1 MQTEKEIK
9 RLTEAHRIS
18 DFLIRYDKINK
29 IKFQIIMNIKY
40 NKALWFVTILAIVML
55 IPFLGL
61 TEFNTKGE
69 PREAVVAYTML
80 EHGNWILPINNGG
93 DIPYKPPF
101 FHWCIAFFSLF
112 AGHVS
117 EFTSRLPSAVSLI
130 LMTIGGFIFFAKR
143 KDTQTSLI
151 AAILTLTAFEVHR
164 AGINCRVDMVN
175 TAFMVGAMYLLY
187 RWWEKGKHQL
197 PWLAILCMSGA
208 TLTKGPV
215 GIILPCFVM
224 GVFMLTQRENFWGI
238 VWRMAATAVL
248 SLIIPFCWYYAAYL
262 QGGNEFLELVKEENI
277 DRFMGKMAYESH
289 ENPAWYNLLTLITGW
304 LPYTLLLLFSLF
316 ILPWKKFSKSKFVEN
331 AKKAT
336 PLQVFTWLAF
346 LLVLFFYCIPKSKRS
361 VYLLPC
367 YPFMAYLIAEY
378 IVWMMKEKMGAFKVY
393 AGVIASLAILLI
405 VARIAVSCGLIP
417 DTIFHGRHAA
427 ENAAMLHA
435 LEKGPQ
441 SIAEGIGYL
450 FFILCIYGIYATFQ
464 SLRRNHTGSIV
475 GHTLVTII
483 SLFLILDS
491 TLQPTVL
498 NTKADKRWAP
508 VIEKKFDTS
517 KLYSYMSIDMLHFFS
532 LNFYLGDKIQQFDK
546 TLPQDGVV
554 MVPEDNLQDFMEKF
568 GKGYTFQKVWEIPR
582 AVESRCPV
590 GFYRFVKTSANLAC
604 N

>member
-1 MQTEKEIK
+1 
-9 RLTEAHRIS
+9 
-18 DFLIRYDKINK
+18 
-29 IKFQIIMNIKY
+29 MNIKY
-40 NKALWFVTILAIVML
+40 NKALWLITILAIVML

-61 TEFNTKGE
+61 SDFNTKGE

-112 AGHVS
+112 IGYVN
-117 EFTSRLPSAVSLI
+117 EFTSRLPSAVSLV
-130 LMTIGGFIFFAKR
+130 LMTIGGFVFYAKR
-143 KDTQTSLI
+143 KDTQISLI

-238 VWRMAATAVL
+238 VWRMALTALL

-262 QGGNEFLELVKEENI
+262 QGGDEFLRLVKEENI

-289 ENPAWYNLLTLITGW
+289 ENPAWYNLLTLVMGW
-304 LPYTLLLLFSLF
+304 APYTLLLLFSLF
-316 ILPWKKFSKSKFVEN
+316 ILPWKKFSKTRFLEN

-378 IVWMMKEKMGAFKVY
+378 IVWMMKEKVGAIKVY
-393 AGVIASLAILLI
+393 AGVIASLAVIL
-405 VARIAVSCGLIP
+405 VIATLVIRAGGIP
-417 DTIFHGRHAA
+417 DTIFHGKHAA
-427 ENAAMLHA
+427 DNIAMLHA
-435 LEKGPQ
+435 IGE
-441 SIAEGIGYL
+441 STHGIL
-450 FFILCIYGIYATFQ
+450 FYVCYMFLIIGAYHIFKALKKKETSQMMRY
-464 SLRRNHTGSIV
+464 
-475 GHTLVTII
+475 TLVMII
-483 SLFLILDS
+483 AIFITLDS
-491 TLQPTVL
+491 TLQPAVL
-498 NTKADKRWAP
+498 NTKADKHLAP

-517 KLYSYMSIDMLHFFS
+517 KLYSYMSVDMLHFFS

-546 TLPQDGVV
+546 VLPQDGVL
-554 MVPEDNLQDFMEKF
+554 MIPEGDMPDFKEKF
-568 GKGYTFQKVWEIPR
+568 GRDYTLQKVWEVKR
-582 AVESRCPV
+582 LVECRHPV
-590 GFYRFVKTSANLAC
+590 GFYRFVKTSANIAQ
-604 N
+604 NR

>member
-1 MQTEKEIK
+1 
-9 RLTEAHRIS
+9 
-18 DFLIRYDKINK
+18 
-29 IKFQIIMNIKY
+29 MNIKY
-40 NKALWFVTILAIVML
+40 NKALWLIIILAIVMM

-61 TEFNTKGE
+61 TDFNTKGE

-112 AGHVS
+112 IGHVN
-117 EFTSRLPSAVSLI
+117 EFTSRLPSAVSLV
-130 LMTIGGFIFFAKR
+130 LMTIGGFVFYAKR
-143 KDTQTSLI
+143 KETQISLI

-238 VWRMAATAVL
+238 VWRMALTALL

-262 QGGNEFLELVKEENI
+262 QGGDEFLRLVKEENI

-289 ENPAWYNLLTLITGW
+289 ENPAWYNLLTLVMGW
-304 LPYTLLLLFSLF
+304 APYTLLLLFSLF
-316 ILPWKKFSKSKFVEN
+316 ILPWKKFSKTRFLEN

-378 IVWMMKEKMGAFKVY
+378 IVWMMKEKMGAIKVY
-393 AGVIASLAILLI
+393 AGVIASLAIIL
-405 VARIAVSCGLIP
+405 VIATLVIRAGGIP
-417 DTIFHGRHAA
+417 DTIFHGKHAA
-427 ENAAMLHA
+427 DNIAMLHA
-435 LEKGPQ
+435 IGE
-441 SIAEGIGYL
+441 STHGIL
-450 FFILCIYGIYATFQ
+450 FYVCNVFLIIGAYHIFKALKKKETSQMMRY
-464 SLRRNHTGSIV
+464 
-475 GHTLVTII
+475 TLVMII
-483 SLFLILDS
+483 AIFITLDS
-491 TLQPTVL
+491 TLQPAVL
-498 NTKADKRWAP
+498 NTKADKHLAP
-508 VIEKKFDTS
+508 IIEKKFDTS
-517 KLYSYMSIDMLHFFS
+517 KLYSYMSVDMLHFFS

-546 TLPQDGVV
+546 VLPQDGVL
-554 MVPEDNLQDFMEKF
+554 MIPEEDMPDFKEKF
-568 GKGYTFQKVWEIPR
+568 GKDYTFQKIWEVKR
-582 AVESRCPV
+582 LVEWRKPV
-590 GFYRFVKTSANLAC
+590 EFYQFVKVRKAL
-604 N
+604 

>member
-1 MQTEKEIK
+1 
-9 RLTEAHRIS
+9 
-18 DFLIRYDKINK
+18 
-29 IKFQIIMNIKY
+29 MNIKY
-40 NKALWFVTILAIVML
+40 NKALWLIIILAIVMM

-61 TEFNTKGE
+61 SDFNTKGE

-101 FHWCIAFFSLF
+101 FHWCIAFFSLI
-112 AGHVS
+112 AGHVN
-117 EFTSRLPSAVSLI
+117 EYTSRLPSAVSLV
-130 LMTIGGFIFFAKR
+130 LMTIGGFVFYAKR

-151 AAILTLTAFEVHR
+151 TAILTLTAFEVHR
-164 AGINCRVDMVN
+164 AGMNCRVDMVN
-175 TAFMVGAMYLLY
+175 SALMVGAMYLLY

-224 GVFMLTQRENFWGI
+224 SVFMLTQRENFWGI
-238 VWRMAATAVL
+238 VWRMALTALL

-262 QGGNEFLELVKEENI
+262 QGGDEFLRLVKEENI

-316 ILPWKKFSKSKFVEN
+316 ILPWKKFSKTRFLEN

-378 IVWMMKEKMGAFKVY
+378 IVWMMKEKMGALKVY
-393 AGVIASLAILLI
+393 AGVIASLAVILV
-405 VARIAVSCGLIP
+405 VATLVIRTGCIP
-417 DTIFHGRHAA
+417 DTIFHGKHAA
-427 ENAAMLHA
+427 DNIAMLHA
-435 LEKGPQ
+435 
-441 SIAEGIGYL
+441 IGESHSFL
-450 FFILCIYGIYATFQ
+450 FNVCQMFLLIGAYHIFKALKKKETSQILKY
-464 SLRRNHTGSIV
+464 
-475 GHTLVTII
+475 TLVMII
-483 SLFLILDS
+483 AIFITLDS
-491 TLQPTVL
+491 TLQPAVL
-498 NTKADKRWAP
+498 NTKADKHLAP

-517 KLYSYMSIDMLHFFS
+517 KLYSYMSVDMLHFFS

-546 TLPQDGVV
+546 VLPQDGVL
-554 MVPEDNLQDFMEKF
+554 MIPEGDIPDFKEKF
-568 GKGYTFQKVWEIPR
+568 GKDYTLQKVWEVKR
-582 AVESRCPV
+582 LVECRHPV
-590 GFYRFVKTSANLAC
+590 GFYRFVKTSANIAQ
-604 N
+604 NR

>member
-1 MQTEKEIK
+1 
-9 RLTEAHRIS
+9 
-18 DFLIRYDKINK
+18 
-29 IKFQIIMNIKY
+29 MNIKY
-40 NKALWFVTILAIVML
+40 NKALWIVTILAIVML
-55 IPFLGL
+55 VPFLGL

-101 FHWCIAFFSLF
+101 FHWCIAFFSLI
-112 AGHVS
+112 AGHVN
-117 EFTSRLPSAVSLI
+117 EYTSRLPSAVSLV
-130 LMTIGGFIFFAKR
+130 LMTIGGFVFYAKR
-143 KDTQTSLI
+143 KNTQTSLI

-164 AGINCRVDMVN
+164 AGMNCRVDMVN
-175 TAFMVGAMYLLY
+175 SALMVGAMYLLY
-187 RWWEKGKHQL
+187 RWWERGKHQL

-238 VWRMAATAVL
+238 VWRMALTALL

-262 QGGNEFLELVKEENI
+262 QGGDEFLRLVKEENI

-289 ENPAWYNLLTLITGW
+289 ENPAWYNLLTLVMGW
-304 LPYTLLLLFSLF
+304 APYTLLLLFSLF
-316 ILPWKKFSKSKFVEN
+316 ILPWKKFSKTRFLEN

-378 IVWMMKEKMGAFKVY
+378 IVWMMKEKMGALKIY
-393 AGVIASLAILLI
+393 AGVIASLAIILV
-405 VARIAVSCGLIP
+405 VATLVIRAGCIP
-417 DTIFHGRHAA
+417 DTIFHGKHAA
-427 ENAAMLHA
+427 DNIAMLHA
-435 LEKGPQ
+435 IGE
-441 SIAEGIGYL
+441 STHGIL
-450 FFILCIYGIYATFQ
+450 FYVCNVFLIIGAYHIFKALKKKETSQIMRY
-464 SLRRNHTGSIV
+464 
-475 GHTLVTII
+475 TLVMII
-483 SLFLILDS
+483 AIFITLDS
-491 TLQPTVL
+491 TLQPAVL
-498 NTKADKRWAP
+498 NTKADKHLAP

-517 KLYSYMSIDMLHFFS
+517 KLYSYMSIEMMHFFS

-546 TLPQDGVV
+546 VLPQDGVL
-554 MVPEDNLQDFMEKF
+554 MIPEESMPDFKEKF
-568 GKGYTFQKVWEIPR
+568 GKDYTFQKVWEVKR
-582 AVESRCPV
+582 LVESRHPV
-590 GFYRFVKTSANLAC
+590 GFYRFVKTSANIAQ
-604 N
+604 NK

>member
-1 MQTEKEIK
+1 
-9 RLTEAHRIS
+9 
-18 DFLIRYDKINK
+18 
-29 IKFQIIMNIKY
+29 MNIKY
-40 NKALWFVTILAIVML
+40 NKALWLITILAIVML

-61 TEFNTKGE
+61 TDFNTKGE

-112 AGHVS
+112 IGHVN
-117 EFTSRLPSAVSLI
+117 EFTSRLPSAVSLV
-130 LMTIGGFIFFAKR
+130 LMTIGGFVFYAKR
-143 KDTQTSLI
+143 KETQTSLI

-187 RWWEKGKHQL
+187 RWWEKGKHKL

-224 GVFMLTQRENFWGI
+224 GVFMLTQRENFWDI
-238 VWRMAATAVL
+238 VWRMALTALL

-262 QGGNEFLELVKEENI
+262 QGGDEFLRLVKEENI

-316 ILPWKKFSKSKFVEN
+316 ILPWKKFSKTRFLEN

-378 IVWMMKEKMGAFKVY
+378 IVWMMKEKMGALKVY
-393 AGVIASLAILLI
+393 AGVIASLAVIL
-405 VARIAVSCGLIP
+405 VIATLVIRTGCIP
-417 DTIFHGRHAA
+417 DTIFHGKHAA
-427 ENAAMLHA
+427 DNIAMLHA
-435 LEKGPQ
+435 
-441 SIAEGIGYL
+441 IGESHSFL
-450 FFILCIYGIYATFQ
+450 FNVCQMFLLIGAYHIFKALKKKETSQILKY
-464 SLRRNHTGSIV
+464 
-475 GHTLVTII
+475 TLVMII
-483 SLFLILDS
+483 AIFITLDS
-491 TLQPTVL
+491 TLQPAVL
-498 NTKADKRWAP
+498 NTKADKHLAP

-517 KLYSYMSIDMLHFFS
+517 KLYSYMSVDMLHFFS

-546 TLPQDGVV
+546 VLPQDGVL
-554 MVPEDNLQDFMEKF
+554 MIPEEDMPDFKEKF
-568 GKGYTFQKVWEIPR
+568 GKDYTFQKVWEVKR
-582 AVESRCPV
+582 LVECRHPV
-590 GFYRFVKTSANLAC
+590 GFYRFVKTSANIAL
-604 N
+604 NK

>member
-1 MQTEKEIK
+1 
-9 RLTEAHRIS
+9 
-18 DFLIRYDKINK
+18 
-29 IKFQIIMNIKY
+29 MNIKY
-40 NKALWFVTILAIVML
+40 NKALWLITILAIVML

-61 TEFNTKGE
+61 SDFNTKGE

-112 AGHVS
+112 IGHVN
-117 EFTSRLPSAVSLI
+117 EFTSRLPSAVSLV
-130 LMTIGGFIFFAKR
+130 LMTIGGFVFYAKR
-143 KDTQTSLI
+143 KNTQISLI

-238 VWRMAATAVL
+238 VWRMALTALL

-262 QGGNEFLELVKEENI
+262 QGGDEFLHLVKEENI

-289 ENPAWYNLLTLITGW
+289 ENPAWYNLLTLVMGW
-304 LPYTLLLLFSLF
+304 APYTLLLLFSLF
-316 ILPWKKFSKSKFVEN
+316 ILPWKKFSKTRFLEN

-378 IVWMMKEKMGAFKVY
+378 IVWMMKEKMGAIKVY
-393 AGVIASLAILLI
+393 AGVIASLAVIL
-405 VARIAVSCGLIP
+405 VIATLVIRAGGIP
-417 DTIFHGRHAA
+417 DTIFHGKHAA
-427 ENAAMLHA
+427 DNIAMLHA
-435 LEKGPQ
+435 IGE
-441 SIAEGIGYL
+441 STHGIL
-450 FFILCIYGIYATFQ
+450 FYVCYMFLIIGAYHIFKALKKKETSQMMKY
-464 SLRRNHTGSIV
+464 
-475 GHTLVTII
+475 TLVMII
-483 SLFLILDS
+483 AIFITLDS
-491 TLQPTVL
+491 TLQPAVL
-498 NTKADKRWAP
+498 NTKADKHLAP

-517 KLYSYMSIDMLHFFS
+517 KLYSYMSVDMLHFFS

-546 TLPQDGVV
+546 VLPQDGVL
-554 MVPEDNLQDFMEKF
+554 MIPEEDMPDFKEKF
-568 GKGYTFQKVWEIPR
+568 GKDYTFQKVWEVR
-582 AVESRCPV
+582 RLVEWHHPV
-590 GFYRFVKTSANLAC
+590 GFYQFVKTSANIAQKK
-604 N
+604 

>member
-1 MQTEKEIK
+1 
-9 RLTEAHRIS
+9 
-18 DFLIRYDKINK
+18 
-29 IKFQIIMNIKY
+29 MNIKY
-40 NKALWFVTILAIVML
+40 NKALWIVTILAIVML

-112 AGHVS
+112 IGHVN
-117 EFTSRLPSAVSLI
+117 EFTSRLPSAVSLV
-130 LMTIGGFIFFAKR
+130 LMTIGGFVFYAKR
-143 KDTQTSLI
+143 KETQISLI

-238 VWRMAATAVL
+238 VWRMALTALL

-262 QGGNEFLELVKEENI
+262 QGGDEFLRLVKEENI

-316 ILPWKKFSKSKFVEN
+316 ILPWKKFSKTRFLEN

-378 IVWMMKEKMGAFKVY
+378 IVWMMKEKMGAIKVY
-393 AGVIASLAILLI
+393 AGVIASLAVILVVTAFVI
-405 VARIAVSCGLIP
+405 RTGCIP
-417 DTIFHGRHAA
+417 DTIFHGKHAA
-427 ENAAMLHA
+427 DNIAMLHA
-435 LEKGPQ
+435 
-441 SIAEGIGYL
+441 IGESHSFL
-450 FFILCIYGIYATFQ
+450 FNVCQMFLLIGAYHIFKALKKKETSQILKY
-464 SLRRNHTGSIV
+464 
-475 GHTLVTII
+475 TLVMII
-483 SLFLILDS
+483 AIFITLDS
-491 TLQPTVL
+491 TLQPAVL
-498 NTKADKRWAP
+498 NTKADKHLAP

-517 KLYSYMSIDMLHFFS
+517 KLYSYMSVDMLHFFS

-546 TLPQDGVV
+546 VLPQDGVL
-554 MVPEDNLQDFMEKF
+554 MIPEEDMPNFKEKF
-568 GKGYTFQKVWEIPR
+568 GKDYTFQKVWEVKR
-582 AVESRCPV
+582 LVECRHPV
-590 GFYRFVKTSANLAC
+590 GFYRFVKTSANIAL
-604 N
+604 NK

>member
-1 MQTEKEIK
+1 
-9 RLTEAHRIS
+9 
-18 DFLIRYDKINK
+18 
-29 IKFQIIMNIKY
+29 MNIKY
-40 NKALWFVTILAIVML
+40 NKALWLITILAIVML

-61 TEFNTKGE
+61 SDFNTKGE

-112 AGHVS
+112 IGYVN
-117 EFTSRLPSAVSLI
+117 EFTSRLPSAVSLV
-130 LMTIGGFIFFAKR
+130 LMTIGGFVFYAKR
-143 KDTQTSLI
+143 KDTQISLI

-238 VWRMAATAVL
+238 VWRMALTALL

-262 QGGNEFLELVKEENI
+262 QGGDEFLRLVKEENI

-289 ENPAWYNLLTLITGW
+289 ENPAWYNLLTLVMGW
-304 LPYTLLLLFSLF
+304 APYTLLLLFSLF
-316 ILPWKKFSKSKFVEN
+316 ILPWKKFSKTRFLEN

-378 IVWMMKEKMGAFKVY
+378 IVWMMKEKMGAIKVY
-393 AGVIASLAILLI
+393 AGVIASLAVIL
-405 VARIAVSCGLIP
+405 VIATLVIRAGGIP
-417 DTIFHGRHAA
+417 DTIFHGKHAA
-427 ENAAMLHA
+427 DNIAMLHA
-435 LEKGPQ
+435 IGE
-441 SIAEGIGYL
+441 STHGIL
-450 FFILCIYGIYATFQ
+450 FYVCYMFLIIGAYHIFKALKKKETSQMMKY
-464 SLRRNHTGSIV
+464 
-475 GHTLVTII
+475 TLVMII
-483 SLFLILDS
+483 AIFITLDS
-491 TLQPTVL
+491 TLQPAVL
-498 NTKADKRWAP
+498 NTKADKHLAP
-508 VIEKKFDTS
+508 VIEKKFDTG
-517 KLYSYMSIDMLHFFS
+517 KLYSYMSIEMMHFFS

-546 TLPQDGVV
+546 VLPQDGVL
-554 MVPEDNLQDFMEKF
+554 MIPEGDMPDFKEKF
-568 GKGYTFQKVWEIPR
+568 GRDYTLQKVWEVKR
-582 AVESRCPV
+582 LVECRHPV
-590 GFYRFVKTSANLAC
+590 GFYRFVKTSANIAQ
-604 N
+604 NK

>member
-1 MQTEKEIK
+1 
-9 RLTEAHRIS
+9 
-18 DFLIRYDKINK
+18 
-29 IKFQIIMNIKY
+29 MNIKY
-40 NKALWFVTILAIVML
+40 NKALWIVTILAIVML

-61 TEFNTKGE
+61 TDFNTKGE

-151 AAILTLTAFEVHR
+151 TAILTLTAFEVHR

-238 VWRMAATAVL
+238 VWRMATTAVL

-450 FFILCIYGIYATFQ
+450 FFLLCIYGIYATFQ

>member
-1 MQTEKEIK
+1 
-9 RLTEAHRIS
+9 
-18 DFLIRYDKINK
+18 
-29 IKFQIIMNIKY
+29 MNIKY
-40 NKALWFVTILAIVML
+40 NKALWLITILAIVML

-61 TEFNTKGE
+61 SDFNTKGE

-112 AGHVS
+112 IGHVN
-117 EFTSRLPSAVSLI
+117 EFTSRLPSAVSLV
-130 LMTIGGFIFFAKR
+130 LMTIGGFVFYAKR
-143 KDTQTSLI
+143 KDTQISLI

-238 VWRMAATAVL
+238 VWRMALTALL

-262 QGGNEFLELVKEENI
+262 QGGDEFLRLVKEENI

-304 LPYTLLLLFSLF
+304 LPYTLFLLFSLF
-316 ILPWKKFSKSKFVEN
+316 ILPWKKFSKTRFLEN

-378 IVWMMKEKMGAFKVY
+378 IVWMMKEKMGAIKVY
-393 AGVIASLAILLI
+393 AGVIASLAVIL
-405 VARIAVSCGLIP
+405 VIATLVIRAGGIP
-417 DTIFHGRHAA
+417 DTIFHGKHAA
-427 ENAAMLHA
+427 DNIAMLHA
-435 LEKGPQ
+435 IGE
-441 SIAEGIGYL
+441 STHGIL
-450 FFILCIYGIYATFQ
+450 FYVCYMFLIIGAYHIFKALKKKETSQMMKY
-464 SLRRNHTGSIV
+464 
-475 GHTLVTII
+475 TLVMII
-483 SLFLILDS
+483 AIFITLDS
-491 TLQPTVL
+491 TLQPAVL
-498 NTKADKRWAP
+498 NTKADKHLAP

-517 KLYSYMSIDMLHFFS
+517 KLYSYMSVDMLHFFS

-546 TLPQDGVV
+546 VLPQDGVL
-554 MVPEDNLQDFMEKF
+554 MIPEEDMPDFKEKF
-568 GKGYTFQKVWEIPR
+568 GKDYTFQKVWEVR
-582 AVESRCPV
+582 RLVEWHHPV
-590 GFYRFVKTSANLAC
+590 GFYQFVKTSANIAQKK
-604 N
+604 

>member
-1 MQTEKEIK
+1 
-9 RLTEAHRIS
+9 
-18 DFLIRYDKINK
+18 
-29 IKFQIIMNIKY
+29 MNIKY
-40 NKALWFVTILAIVML
+40 NKALWLITILAIVML

-61 TEFNTKGE
+61 SDFNTKGE

-112 AGHVS
+112 IGHVN
-117 EFTSRLPSAVSLI
+117 EYTSRLPSAVSLV
-130 LMTIGGFIFFAKR
+130 LMTIGGFVFYAKR
-143 KDTQTSLI
+143 KDTQISLI

-238 VWRMAATAVL
+238 VWRMALTALL

-262 QGGNEFLELVKEENI
+262 QGGDEFLRLVKEENI

-289 ENPAWYNLLTLITGW
+289 ENPAWYNLLTLVMGW
-304 LPYTLLLLFSLF
+304 APYTLLLLFSLF
-316 ILPWKKFSKSKFVEN
+316 ILPWKKFSKTRFLEN

-378 IVWMMKEKMGAFKVY
+378 IVWMMKEKMGAIKVY
-393 AGVIASLAILLI
+393 AGVIASLAVIL
-405 VARIAVSCGLIP
+405 VIATLVIRAGGIP
-417 DTIFHGRHAA
+417 DTIFHGKHAA
-427 ENAAMLHA
+427 DNIAMLHA
-435 LEKGPQ
+435 IGE
-441 SIAEGIGYL
+441 STHGIL
-450 FFILCIYGIYATFQ
+450 FYVCNVFLIIGAYHIFKALKKKETSQMMRY
-464 SLRRNHTGSIV
+464 
-475 GHTLVTII
+475 TLVMII
-483 SLFLILDS
+483 AIFITLDS
-491 TLQPTVL
+491 TLQPAVL
-498 NTKADKRWAP
+498 NTKADKHLAP

-517 KLYSYMSIDMLHFFS
+517 KLYSYMSVDMLHFFS

-546 TLPQDGVV
+546 VLPQDGVL
-554 MVPEDNLQDFMEKF
+554 MIPEEDMPDFKEKF
-568 GKGYTFQKVWEIPR
+568 GKDYTFQKVWEVR
-582 AVESRCPV
+582 RLVEWHHPV
-590 GFYRFVKTSANLAC
+590 GFYRFVKTSANIAQKK
-604 N
+604 

>member
-1 MQTEKEIK
+1 
-9 RLTEAHRIS
+9 
-18 DFLIRYDKINK
+18 
-29 IKFQIIMNIKY
+29 MNIKY
-40 NKALWFVTILAIVML
+40 NKALWLIIILAIVMM

-61 TEFNTKGE
+61 SDFNTKGE

-112 AGHVS
+112 IGHVN
-117 EFTSRLPSAVSLI
+117 EYTSRLPSAVSLV
-130 LMTIGGFIFFAKR
+130 LMTIGGFVFYAKR
-143 KDTQTSLI
+143 KDTQISLI

-238 VWRMAATAVL
+238 VWRMALTALL

-262 QGGNEFLELVKEENI
+262 QGGDEFLRLVKEENI

-289 ENPAWYNLLTLITGW
+289 ENPAWYNLLTLVMGW
-304 LPYTLLLLFSLF
+304 APYTLLLLFSLF
-316 ILPWKKFSKSKFVEN
+316 ILPWKKFSKTRFLEN

-378 IVWMMKEKMGAFKVY
+378 IVWMMKEKMGALKVY
-393 AGVIASLAILLI
+393 AGVIASLAVIL
-405 VARIAVSCGLIP
+405 VIATLVIRAGCIP
-417 DTIFHGRHAA
+417 DSIFHGKHAA
-427 ENAAMLHA
+427 DNIAMLHA
-435 LEKGPQ
+435 
-441 SIAEGIGYL
+441 IGDSHSFL
-450 FFILCIYGIYATFQ
+450 FNACQMFLLIGAYHIFKALKKKETSQMMKY
-464 SLRRNHTGSIV
+464 
-475 GHTLVTII
+475 TLVMII
-483 SLFLILDS
+483 AIFITLDS
-491 TLQPTVL
+491 TLQPAVL
-498 NTKADKRWAP
+498 NTKADKHLAP

-517 KLYSYMSIDMLHFFS
+517 KLYSYMSVDMLHFFS

-546 TLPQDGVV
+546 VLPQDGVL
-554 MVPEDNLQDFMEKF
+554 MIPEEDMPDFKEKF
-568 GKGYTFQKVWEIPR
+568 GKDYTFQKVWEVR
-582 AVESRCPV
+582 RLVEWHHPV
-590 GFYRFVKTSANLAC
+590 GFYRFVKTSANIAQKK
-604 N
+604 

>member
-1 MQTEKEIK
+1 
-9 RLTEAHRIS
+9 
-18 DFLIRYDKINK
+18 
-29 IKFQIIMNIKY
+29 MNIKY
-40 NKALWFVTILAIVML
+40 NKALWLITILAIVML

-61 TEFNTKGE
+61 SDFNTKGE

-112 AGHVS
+112 IGHVN
-117 EFTSRLPSAVSLI
+117 EFTSRLPSAVSLV
-130 LMTIGGFIFFAKR
+130 LMTIGGFVFYAKR
-143 KDTQTSLI
+143 KDTQISLI

-238 VWRMAATAVL
+238 VWRMALTALL

-262 QGGNEFLELVKEENI
+262 QGGDEFLRLVKEENI

-316 ILPWKKFSKSKFVEN
+316 ILPWKKFSKTRFLEN

-378 IVWMMKEKMGAFKVY
+378 IVWMMKEKMGAIKVY
-393 AGVIASLAILLI
+393 AGVIASLAVIL
-405 VARIAVSCGLIP
+405 VIATLVIRAGGIP
-417 DTIFHGRHAA
+417 DTIFHGKHAA
-427 ENAAMLHA
+427 DNIAMLHA
-435 LEKGPQ
+435 IRE
-441 SIAEGIGYL
+441 STHGIL
-450 FFILCIYGIYATFQ
+450 FYVCNVFLIIGAYHIFKALKKKETSQMMRY
-464 SLRRNHTGSIV
+464 
-475 GHTLVTII
+475 TLVMII
-483 SLFLILDS
+483 AIFITLDS
-491 TLQPTVL
+491 TLQPAVL
-498 NTKADKRWAP
+498 NTKADKHLAP

-517 KLYSYMSIDMLHFFS
+517 KLYSYMSVEMMHFFS

-546 TLPQDGVV
+546 VLPQDGVL
-554 MVPEDNLQDFMEKF
+554 MIPESDVPDFKEKF
-568 GKGYTFQKVWEIPR
+568 GKDYTFQKVWEVKR
-582 AVESRCPV
+582 LVEWHHPV
-590 GFYRFVKTSANLAC
+590 GFYRFVKTSANIAQ
-604 N
+604 NK

>member
-1 MQTEKEIK
+1 
-9 RLTEAHRIS
+9 
-18 DFLIRYDKINK
+18 
-29 IKFQIIMNIKY
+29 MNIKY
-40 NKALWFVTILAIVML
+40 NKALWLITILAIVML

-61 TEFNTKGE
+61 SDFNTKGE

-112 AGHVS
+112 IGHVN
-117 EFTSRLPSAVSLI
+117 EFTSRLPSAVSLV
-130 LMTIGGFIFFAKR
+130 LMTIGGFVFYAKR
-143 KDTQTSLI
+143 KDTQISLI

-238 VWRMAATAVL
+238 VWRMALTALL

-262 QGGNEFLELVKEENI
+262 QGGDEFLRLVKEENI

-289 ENPAWYNLLTLITGW
+289 ENPAWYNLLTLVMGW
-304 LPYTLLLLFSLF
+304 APYTLLLLFSLF
-316 ILPWKKFSKSKFVEN
+316 ILPWKKFSKTRFLEN

-378 IVWMMKEKMGAFKVY
+378 IVWMMKEKMGALKVY
-393 AGVIASLAILLI
+393 AGVIASLAVIL
-405 VARIAVSCGLIP
+405 VIATLVIRTGCIP
-417 DTIFHGRHAA
+417 DTIFHGKHAA
-427 ENAAMLHA
+427 DNIAMLHA
-435 LEKGPQ
+435 
-441 SIAEGIGYL
+441 IGESHSFL
-450 FFILCIYGIYATFQ
+450 FNVCQMFLLIGAYHIFKALKKKETSQILKY
-464 SLRRNHTGSIV
+464 
-475 GHTLVTII
+475 TLVMII
-483 SLFLILDS
+483 AIFITLDS
-491 TLQPTVL
+491 TLQPAVL
-498 NTKADKRWAP
+498 NTKADKHLAP

-517 KLYSYMSIDMLHFFS
+517 KLYSYMSVDMLHFFS

-546 TLPQDGVV
+546 VLPQDGVL
-554 MVPEDNLQDFMEKF
+554 MIPEEDMPDFKEKF
-568 GKGYTFQKVWEIPR
+568 GKDYTFQKVWEVR
-582 AVESRCPV
+582 RLVEWHHPV
-590 GFYRFVKTSANLAC
+590 GFYQFVKTSANIAQKK
-604 N
+604 